1 MPVTNERYASV
12 FCESRDR
19 AFHQTVFRGN
29 FPACTFR
36 NIAGAVNF
44 TRLYGFFT
52 EGKRRFNACLNAPGI
67 NRSTGRSFHGKW
79 FEWKESAADYSVG
92 RLVSWS
98 VMEKKKE
105 KEIKERI
112 VFLFRRGI
120 WKLGENRVLFRHG
133 RFSIRES
140 FVF

>member
-44 TRLYGFFT
+44 TRLYGFFN

-98 VMEKKKE
+98 VVEKKRNKR
-105 KEIKERI
+105 KNRTI